1 MMQLHAIAEV
11 FALLVGLCVGS
22 FLNVCIARMPEDRS
36 VVSPPSHCPA
46 CGSGIRPWDNI
57 PLLSWAI
64 LRGRCRDCGSS
75 ISVLYPIIELM
86 TGLMF
91 WVLFHRFIP
100 GPEALTQGN
109 LLAYGLICTMV
120 AMLIGQTFIDIRHF
134 IIPNEF
140 SIYAAPIG
148 ILGMWGVSS
157 FGVDHGVIASG
168 WRDAAVGSVLGGGS
182 LALIM
187 GAYWLFRREEGMGMG
202 DVKLLMMIGAFLG
215 TVPAIPFVLIVSSL
229 AGALVGLPMV
239 LFGNKGLR
247 VAMPFG
253 PFLAFGAILYVL
265 HGPEII
271 SRFFPGVSFLLQSS

>member
-1 MMQLHAIAEV
+1 
-11 FALLVGLCVGS
+11 
-22 FLNVCIARMPEDRS
+22 
-36 VVSPPSHCPA
+36 
-46 CGSGIRPWDNI
+46 
-57 PLLSWAI
+57 
-64 LRGRCRDCGSS
+64 
-75 ISVLYPIIELM
+75 M

-91 WVLFHRFIP
+91 WVLFHRMIP
-100 GPEALTQGN
+100 GPSALNPGD
-109 LLAYGLICTMV
+109 LLAFGLICAMV

-140 SIYAAPIG
+140 SIYAAPVG
-148 ILGMWGVSS
+148 ILGMWAVSS
-157 FGVDHGVIASG
+157 LGGDHSVIATG

-215 TVPAIPFVLIVSSL
+215 AVPAIPFVLVVSSL
-229 AGALVGLPMV
+229 VGAAVGVPMA

-253 PFLAFGAILYVL
+253 PFLAFGTILYVL

-271 SRFFPGVSFLLQSS
+271 SRFFPGVAFILQSP

>member
-1 MMQLHAIAEV
+1 MMQLHAMAEV
-11 FALLVGLCVGS
+11 FSLLVGLCVGS

-57 PLLSWAI
+57 PLVSWVL
-64 LRGRCRDCGSS
+64 LRGRCRDCGNS

-100 GPEALTQGN
+100 GPEALTQGH
-109 LLAYGLICTMV
+109 LLAYGLICAMV

-140 SIYAAPIG
+140 SIYAAPFG
-148 ILGMWGVSS
+148 IVGMWAVST
-157 FGVDHGVIASG
+157 FGVDYGVIASG

-229 AGALVGLPMV
+229 AGAAVGLPMA

-271 SRFFPGVSFLLQSS
+271 ARFFPGVSFLLQSS

>member
-1 MMQLHAIAEV
+1 MQLHAMAEV
-11 FALLVGLCVGS
+11 FSLLVGLCVGS

-57 PLLSWAI
+57 PLVSWVL
-64 LRGRCRDCGSS
+64 LRGRCRDCGNS

-100 GPEALTQGN
+100 GPEALTQGH
-109 LLAYGLICTMV
+109 LLAYGLICAMV

-140 SIYAAPIG
+140 SIYAAPFG
-148 ILGMWGVSS
+148 IVGMWAVST
-157 FGVDHGVIASG
+157 FGVDYGVIASG

-229 AGALVGLPMV
+229 AGAAVGLPMA

-271 SRFFPGVSFLLQSS
+271 ARFFPGVSFLLQSS

>member
-1 MMQLHAIAEV
+1 MMQLHGIAEI
-11 FALLVGLCVGS
+11 FSLLVGLCVGS

-57 PLLSWAI
+57 PLLSWVF
-64 LRGRCRDCGSS
+64 LRGRCRDCGIS

-100 GPEALTQGN
+100 GPEALTQGHF
-109 LLAYGLICTMV
+109 LAYGLICTMV
-120 AMLIGQTFIDIRHF
+120 AMLIGQTFIDVRHF

-140 SIYAAPIG
+140 SIYAAPVG
-148 ILGMWGVSS
+148 IVGMWAVST
-157 FGVDHGVIASG
+157 FGVDYAVIASG
-168 WRDAAVGSVLGGGS
+168 WQDAAVGSVLGGGS

-187 GAYWLFRREEGMGMG
+187 GSYWLFRREEGMGMG

-215 TVPAIPFVLIVSSL
+215 ALPAIPFVLIVSSL
-229 AGALVGLPMV
+229 AGAVVGLPMAF
-239 LFGNKGLR
+239 LGKKGLR

-271 SRFFPGVSFLLQSS
+271 ARFFPGVSFLLQAS